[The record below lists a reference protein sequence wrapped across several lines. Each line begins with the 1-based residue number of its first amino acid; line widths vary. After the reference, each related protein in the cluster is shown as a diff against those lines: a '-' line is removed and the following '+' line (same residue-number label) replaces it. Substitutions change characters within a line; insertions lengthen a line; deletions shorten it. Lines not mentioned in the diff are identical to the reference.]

1 MKQFPNIISDEEK
14 QFWIKAGKIA
24 SEVREWSKSLFT
36 PGARLLDIANQIE
49 DKIKEKGAV
58 PAFPVN
64 LSLNEAAA
72 HYTPVKDD
80 KIILKDQIIKV
91 DIGVCYEGAVGDT
104 AYTVDLS
111 GKYSRL
117 VEASEKAL
125 ENAEKILKIGAPL
138 GEIGKVIEETIQSYG
153 FEPVRNLSGHGMALC
168 SIHTAPSLPN
178 YNTGES
184 TKLEKGMIIA
194 LEPFATTGIGKI
206 KDSGDV
212 VIYEFIAHKPV
223 RSPIAR
229 EVLKEIESLPEVPFA
244 RRWLD
249 EKFGINKVSLAL
261 QLLKANGNIAGH
273 PMLVEVEKGIVS
285 QAEHTYLIDDD
296 VICLT
301 Q

>member
-1 MKQFPNIISDEEK
+1 MKQFPNIIPDEEK
-14 QFWIKAGKIA
+14 QLWIQAGKIA
-24 SEVREWSKSLFT
+24 AEVREWSKQLFK
-36 PGARLLDIANQIE
+36 PGAKLLDIANQIE
-49 DKIKEKGAV
+49 NKIREKGAL

-80 KIILKDQIIKV
+80 TIILKDQIIKV
-91 DIGVCYEGAVGDT
+91 DIGVCYEGAIGDT
-104 AYTVDLS
+104 AYTIDLS
-111 GKYSRL
+111 GKYSKL

-125 ENAEKILKIGAPL
+125 ENAAKVLKIGTPI
-138 GEIGKVIEETIQSYG
+138 GEIGKIIEETILSYG
-153 FEPVRNLSGHGMALC
+153 FEPVRNLSGHGMALYT
-168 SIHTAPSLPN
+168 IHTSPSLPN
-178 YNTGES
+178 YNTEEK

-194 LEPFATTGIGKI
+194 LEPFATTGIGRI
-206 KDSGDV
+206 KDSGEV
-212 VIYEFIAHKPV
+212 VIYEFIEHKPV

-229 EVLKEIESLPEVPFA
+229 EILREIESMPEVPFA

-249 EKFGINKVSLAL
+249 EKFGTNKVTMAL

-285 QAEHTYLIDDD
+285 QAEHTYLIEEN

-301 Q
+301 K